1 MDKPNSPLL
10 AAAFMLMASA
20 LIAGTTLLA
29 KLVGGALLGE
39 GLHPLQISQGRFL
52 FAWIALVSVALVL
65 RPRIERP
72 DLKLHAARSL
82 AGWGGVSLMFAAV
95 TFIPLADATA
105 ISFLNPI
112 FAMLLAIP
120 LLGERVGKWRWL
132 AAGIAI
138 MGGVVL
144 LRPGSGAIE
153 PGAIL
158 ALGAAVVLGFEIIL
172 IKRLSGREPVFQILI
187 MANTFGLI
195 ISTLAVL
202 FVWTPPS
209 GAQLGALAALGLM
222 MAAAQTMFVQSLR
235 RADASFAVPFSYAA
249 LIFATLYDFAIF
261 DVIPMGTT
269 LLGAALIVAGAALLM
284 WREGRARART

>member
-72 DLKLHAARSL
+72 DIKLHAARSL

-261 DVIPMGTT
+261 DVIPVGTT
-269 LLGAALIVAGAALLM
+269 VLGAGLIVAGAALLM